1 MKVEE
6 PIDPA
11 IKAAMEDPGL
21 RRCLLE
27 AGVTNPVF
35 TRDPGVLEGGRVVVR
50 AIAPHPN
57 APAAQLVHE
66 MTVPL

>member
-1 MKVEE
+1 
-6 PIDPA
+6 
-11 IKAAMEDPGL
+11 
-21 RRCLLE
+21 
-27 AGVTNPVF
+27 
-35 TRDPGVLEGGRVVVR
+35 VVVR